1 MVNIYKQEKKT
12 AAPKAF
18 ETQCVS
24 LDILGR
30 GVCKHEDKVYFVPG
44 LLPGERARIMPTVSD
59 TDKTASGVVTKL
71 IAAAPERVTNP
82 CCDHQASC
90 GGCPL
95 MHLPPQMAFD
105 AKVQGV
111 AKLLVKSVLQGTL
124 EAKSGK
130 ASAAVGQSRL
140 GRNSTIKQALAQ
152 KQAAAKNAARA
163 SELAAL
169 SREAAAKVG
178 APSFTERGP
187 TTGYRRAC
195 RLAIRADHGKLYLGF
210 RKDKSSELVPVSS
223 CPVLEPRLNALL
235 APLTAL
241 VNTLEQKK
249 SIGHVELLAS
259 DLKVA
264 VLLRMT
270 QKLEAADEQRL
281 LDFGAQH
288 SLAMFVLEPFKQL
301 DDSEVVRERLLGAER
316 AADDTGFSAAEQ
328 QIMVQSL
335 ESKVYCSPSC
345 FVQVNAQ
352 MNTAMLKRVL
362 AAVEPHE
369 GQKVLDL
376 FSGLGN
382 FSLPIAAAGSE
393 VVGIDIVFDMIRR
406 ANANAAVNGVADKA
420 KFYVA
425 DLEEPFENQ
434 LWAKA
439 DYDVVVMD
447 PGRMGAKRAVQFM
460 GKLKPKKIVM
470 ISCNPLAAARDCSQ
484 LLSSHYKIEMWGAF
498 DMFPHTS
505 HVEIM
510 LVFTRD

>member
-1 MVNIYKQEKKT
+1 MATIYKQDKKA

-18 ETQCVS
+18 ETVCTG
-24 LDILGR
+24 LDIMGR
-30 GVCKHEDKVYFVPG
+30 GVCRHDDKVYFVPG
-44 LLPGERARIMPTVSD
+44 LLPHERARIMPVAGTAE
-59 TDKTASGVVTKL
+59 DKTASGVVTKM
-71 IAAAPERVTNP
+71 IDCSPERVTP

-95 MHLPPQMAFD
+95 MHLPPEMAFN

-130 ASAAVGQSRL
+130 ASGAVGSARL

-152 KQAAAKNAARA
+152 KQVAAKNAARA
-163 SELAAL
+163 AELTAL

-178 APSFTERGP
+178 APSFTETGA
-187 TTGYRRAC
+187 TEGYRRAC

-210 RKDKSSELVPVSS
+210 RKDKSSQLVPISA
-223 CPVLEPRLNALL
+223 CPVLEPRLNAVL

-270 QKLEAADEQRL
+270 AQLESHDEAAL
-281 LDFGAQH
+281 IAFGQEH
-288 SLAMFVLEPFKQL
+288 DLAMFALEPFKQL
-301 DDSEVVRERLLGAER
+301 DDSEVLRERLLGAPE
-316 AADDTGFSAAEQ
+316 SASQ
-328 QIMVQSL
+328 VLVQSL
-335 ESKVYCSPSC
+335 GCKIYCSPSC
-345 FVQVNAQ
+345 FVQVNAA
-352 MNTAMLKRVL
+352 MNHAMLQRVL
-362 AAVEPHE
+362 AAVAPHE

-382 FSLPIAAAGSE
+382 FSLPLAAAGST
-393 VVGIDIVFDMIRR
+393 VAGVDIVFDMVRR
-406 ANANAAVNGVADKA
+406 ANANAAVNGVAAKA

-434 LWAKA
+434 LWAKEH
-439 DYDVVVMD
+439 YDVVVMD

-460 GKLKPKKIVM
+460 GKLKPHKIVM

-484 LLSSHYKIEMWGAF
+484 LLRAHYKIESWGAF

-510 LVFTRD
+510 LVFTRDE

>member
-18 ETQCVS
+18 ETQCLS

-30 GVCKHEDKVYFVPG
+30 GVCKYEDKVYFVPG
-44 LLPGERARIMPTVSD
+44 LLPGERARILPTVD
-59 TDKTASGVVTKL
+59 ADKTASGVVTKL
-71 IAAAPERVTNP
+71 VAAAPERVTP
-82 CCDHQASC
+82 CCDHQDAC

-95 MHLPPQMAFD
+95 MHVPPQMAFD

-111 AKLLVKSVLQGTL
+111 AKLLVKTVLQGTL

-130 ASAAVGQSRL
+130 ASAAVGSSRL

-152 KQAAAKNAARA
+152 KHAAAKNAARA

-178 APSFTERGP
+178 APSFTESGAC
-187 TTGYRRAC
+187 TGYRRAS
-195 RLAIRADHGKLYLGF
+195 LLG
-210 RKDKSSELVPVSS
+210 
-223 CPVLEPRLNALL
+223 
-235 APLTAL
+235 PLTAL

-249 SIGHVELLAS
+249 SIGHVELLDS

-270 QKLEAADEQRL
+270 QKLSAADEAAL
-281 LDFGAQH
+281 IAFGREH
-288 SLAMFVLEPFKQL
+288 DLAMFVLEPYKQL
-301 DDSEVVRERLLGAER
+301 DDSDVLRERLLGAEPVES
-316 AADDTGFSAAEQ
+316 GFSQAEQ

-335 ESKVYCSPSC
+335 GSKIYCSPSC
-345 FVQVNAQ
+345 FVQVNAA
-352 MNTAMLKRVL
+352 MNNAMLRRVS
-362 AAVEPHE
+362 AAVAPHV

-382 FSLPIAAAGSE
+382 FSLPLAAAGSS
-393 VVGIDIVFDMIRR
+393 VVGVDIVFDMVRR
-406 ANANAAVNGVADKA
+406 ANANAAVNGVAERA

-434 LWAKA
+434 LWAK
-439 DYDVVVMD
+439 DQYDVVVMD

-460 GKLKPKKIVM
+460 GKLKPAKIVM

-484 LLSSHYKIEMWGAF
+484 LLSSHYKIETWGAF

>member
-1 MVNIYKQEKKT
+1 MVSIYKQEKKV

-18 ETQCVS
+18 ETVCQS

-30 GVCKHEDKVYFVPG
+30 GVCKNDDKVYFVPG
-44 LLPGERARIMPTVSD
+44 LLPGERARIIPEGGSAD
-59 TDKTASGVVTKL
+59 GKTANGVITK
-71 IAAAPERVTNP
+71 IIEASPERVTP
-82 CCDHQASC
+82 CCDHQAEC

-95 MHLPPQMAFD
+95 MHMPESMAFA

-140 GRNSTIKQALAQ
+140 GRNSTIKKALAQ
-152 KQAAAKNAARA
+152 KQAAAKNVARA
-163 SELAAL
+163 AELAAL
-169 SREAAAKVG
+169 SKEAAAKVG
-178 APSFTERGP
+178 KPSFMEHGA
-187 TTGYRRAC
+187 TTGYRRVC
-195 RLAIRADHGKLYLGF
+195 RLAIRGDHGKLYLGF
-210 RKDKSSELVPVSS
+210 RKDKSASLVPISS
-223 CPVLEPRLNALL
+223 CPVLEERLNVLL

-264 VLLRMT
+264 LLLRMT
-270 QKLEAADEQRL
+270 QKLEAADEARL
-281 LDFGAQH
+281 LAFGAEH
-288 SLAMFVLEPFKQL
+288 DLAVFVLEPFKQL
-301 DDSEVVRERLLGAER
+301 DDTDVVRERLLGTESLV
-316 AADDTGFSAAEQ
+316 ADGTFSEAEQ
-328 QIMVQSL
+328 QVMVQSL
-335 ESKVYCSPSC
+335 GCNIYCSPSC
-345 FVQVNAQ
+345 FVQVNSQ
-352 MNTAMLKRVL
+352 MNQAMLQHVL
-362 AAVEPHE
+362 KAVAPHK

-382 FSLPIAAAGSE
+382 FALPIAAAGSS
-393 VVGIDIVFDMIRR
+393 VVGVDIVFDMVRR
-406 ANANAAVNGVADKA
+406 ANANAAVNGVAERA

-425 DLEEPFENQ
+425 DLEEPFESQ
-434 LWAKA
+434 LWAK
-439 DYDVVVMD
+439 DNYDVVVMD
-447 PGRMGAKRAVQFM
+447 PGRMGAKRAVLFM
-460 GKLKPKKIVM
+460 DKLKPNKIVM

-484 LLSSHYKIEMWGAF
+484 LLSSHYKIETWGAF

>member
-18 ETQCVS
+18 ETQCLS

-30 GVCKHEDKVYFVPG
+30 GVCKHEDKVYFIPG
-44 LLPGERARIMPTVSD
+44 LLPGERARILPTVD
-59 TDKTASGVVTKL
+59 ADKTASGVITKL
-71 IAAAPERVTNP
+71 IAAAPERVTP
-82 CCDHQASC
+82 CCDHQDAC

-95 MHLPPQMAFD
+95 MHVPPQMAFD

-111 AKLLVKSVLQGTL
+111 AKLLVKTVLQGTL

-130 ASAAVGQSRL
+130 ASAAVGSSRL

-152 KQAAAKNAARA
+152 KHAAAKNAARA

-178 APSFTERGP
+178 APSFTE
-187 TTGYRRAC
+187 TASATGYRRAC

-210 RKDKSSELVPVSS
+210 RKDKSSELVPISNCS
-223 CPVLEPRLNALL
+223 VLTERLNALL
-235 APLTAL
+235 GPLTAL

-249 SIGHVELLAS
+249 SIGHVELLDS

-270 QKLEAADEQRL
+270 QKLTAADEAAL
-281 LDFGAQH
+281 IAFGREH
-288 SLAMFVLEPFKQL
+288 DLAMFVLEPYKQL
-301 DDSEVVRERLLGAER
+301 DDSDVLRERLLGSEPVESGFAE
-316 AADDTGFSAAEQ
+316 AEQ

-335 ESKVYCSPSC
+335 GSKIYCSPSC
-345 FVQVNAQ
+345 FVQVNAA
-352 MNTAMLKRVL
+352 MNDAMLRRVTE
-362 AAVEPHE
+362 AVAPHA

-382 FSLPIAAAGSE
+382 FSLPLAAAGSS
-393 VVGIDIVFDMIRR
+393 VVGVDIVFDMVRR
-406 ANANAAVNGVADKA
+406 ANANAAVNGVAERA

-434 LWAKA
+434 LWAK
-439 DYDVVVMD
+439 DKYDVVVMD

-460 GKLKPKKIVM
+460 GKLKPAKIVM

-484 LLSSHYKIEMWGAF
+484 LLSSHYKIETWGAF